1 MVDPEPTFLDGF
13 VEGVQD
19 FLPELTS
26 SRRTETI
33 PIDPAILDSET
44 ACEVVCLEITSTT
57 RETRCD
63 GQDGDGRRSSPDPL
77 LNALPSDHH
86 ANLSVQWFTIACNRA
101 RAAHVPF
108 LVLPSDSTG
117 EEAVVVSEL
126 QQLADIAS
134 AQQPIS
140 ALRITQAVD
149 QPNFGLYLDS
159 FHGLTKLWASPFDPD
174 GKLPNA
180 DHNLRVSLR
189 DFQDHYPHDN
199 IFYVQLSDS
208 ERFDPSFRRPICDI
222 SKKLLKS
229 WIADKEFNSWV
240 LLETFDRRMR
250 VAEFQPGTAAQRG
263 RQSWR
268 KLQDVLP
275 AINSNM

>member
-1 MVDPEPTFLDGF
+1 MDAVSSAASVIAVIQLTGTLAKLCGATF
-13 VEGVQD
+13 E
-19 FLPELTS
+19 
-26 SRRTETI
+26 R
-33 PIDPAILDSET
+33 
-44 ACEVVCLEITSTT
+44 
-57 RETRCD
+57 
-63 GQDGDGRRSSPDPL
+63 
-77 LNALPSDHH
+77 NALPSDHH

-101 RAAHVPF
+101 RAAHVGI
-108 LVLPSDSTG
+108 LPGNNSSDSTG

-159 FHGLTKLWASPFDPD
+159 FHGLTKLWASPFNPD

-180 DHNLRVSLR
+180 DHNLRASLR
-189 DFQDHYPHDN
+189 DFQDHYPRDN
-199 IFYVQLSDS
+199 IFY
-208 ERFDPSFRRPICDI
+208 
-222 SKKLLKS
+222 KLLKS
-229 WIADKEFNSWV
+229 GIADKGFNGWV
-240 LLETFDRRMR
+240 LLETFDRRMWI
-250 VAEFQPGTAAQRG
+250 AEFQPGTAAQHG

-268 KLQDVLP
+268 KLQDALP